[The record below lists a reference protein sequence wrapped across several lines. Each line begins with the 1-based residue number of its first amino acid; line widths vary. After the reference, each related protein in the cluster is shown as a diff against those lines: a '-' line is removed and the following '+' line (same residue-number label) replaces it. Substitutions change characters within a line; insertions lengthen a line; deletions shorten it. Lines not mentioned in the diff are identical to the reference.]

1 MTALELAAEIKAKKI
16 SAPEAVSEYIAA
28 IKEKDKK
35 INAFTATSELK
46 ALDRAK
52 KIQEQIDAGM
62 NISPLAGVPA
72 AVKDNISTEG
82 IETSCA
88 SKMLQ
93 GYIPVFNA
101 AVIEKLEQAG
111 MIVIGKTNMDEF
123 AMGGSSET
131 GASGAVR
138 NPWDTSRV
146 AGGSSG
152 GSAAAVAS
160 GEAPAALGS
169 DTGGSIRQPCSFCG
183 VTGIKPTY
191 GAVSRYGLIA
201 YASSLDQIGVI
212 GQNIEDCAS
221 LLEIISGADERDST
235 CVIEKPFKF
244 NLEKNQR
251 KDDEYSPLSGVKIG
265 LPKNYIESG
274 IDDDVKTAVLAALND
289 FEASGAECEEF
300 EMPYMDYVIPAYYII
315 ACAEASSNLS
325 RFDGLKYGYRC
336 GAASSGAASSGAAS
350 GANSGAKGYAQTLSG
365 VYRLSRSEGFGIEVK
380 RRIMLGSFVLSS
392 GYYDAYYK
400 KALQTRALIKDA
412 YNKLFTKYDMILSP
426 VAPTTAY
433 KHGENADDPVK
444 MYMGDIYTVSVNLA
458 GLPAVSLP
466 CGFDKQKLP
475 IGFQLIGSAFS
486 EEKLINASRVYQRRT
501 THHLSKPGGLNG

>member
-1 MTALELAAEIKAKKI
+1 MTALELAA
-16 SAPEAVSEYIAA
+16 A
-28 IKEKDKK
+28 IKSKQLSVSDAVLKYLDLINENDKK
-35 INAFTATSELK
+35 INAFSVVSKES
-46 ALDRAK
+46 ALFSAEKVQACLDSGG
-52 KIQEQIDAGM
+52 IV
-62 NISPLAGVPA
+62 SPLAGVPV

-88 SKMLQ
+88 SKMLH
-93 GYIPVFNA
+93 GYTPVYNA
-101 AVIEKLEQAG
+101 SVIEKLEQAG

-131 GASGAVR
+131 GAGGAVS
-138 NPWDTSRV
+138 NPWDISRV

-160 GEAPAALGS
+160 GIAPIALGS

-191 GAVSRYGLIA
+191 GTVSRYGLIA

-212 GQNIEDCAS
+212 GQNIEDCAA
-221 LLEIISGADERDST
+221 LLEIISGTDDRDST

-244 NLEKNQR
+244 NLKNER
-251 KDDEYSPLSGVKIG
+251 SSGLKGVKIG
-265 LPKNYIESG
+265 LPKNYFKNG
-274 IDDDVKTAVLAALND
+274 INEDVKISVLAAAD
-289 FEASGAECEEF
+289 EFKAAGASAEEF
-300 EMPYMDYVIPAYYII
+300 EMPFMNYMIPAYYII

-325 RFDGLKYGYRC
+325 RYDGLKYGYR
-336 GAASSGAASSGAAS
+336 SGNG
-350 GANSGAKGYAQTLSG
+350 KTLSD
-365 VYRLSRSEGFGIEVK
+365 VYRCSRSEGFGLEVK

-412 YNKLFTKYDMILSP
+412 YNKLFEKYDMILSP
-426 VAPTTAY
+426 VAPTAAY
-433 KHGENADDPVK
+433 KRGENIDDPIM

-466 CGFDKQKLP
+466 CGFDKQGLP
-475 IGFQLIGSAFS
+475 IGFQLIGDAFT
-486 EEKLINASRVYQRRT
+486 ENKLIDAARVYQGRAK
-501 THHLSKPGGLNG
+501 HHLKRPEGIS